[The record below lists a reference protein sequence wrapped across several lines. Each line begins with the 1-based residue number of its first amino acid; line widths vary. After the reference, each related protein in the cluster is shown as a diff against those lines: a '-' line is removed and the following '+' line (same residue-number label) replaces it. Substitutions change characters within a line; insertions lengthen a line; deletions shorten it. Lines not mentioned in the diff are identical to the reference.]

1 MTFPREQERHLTM
14 INRFAEAFRT
24 WCKYRETSNEL
35 MRFCNRDVMDIGIR
49 RVDIP
54 TIVRRSAR
62 F

>member
-1 MTFPREQERHLTM
+1 M

-24 WCKYRETSNEL
+24 WWKYRETSDEL
-35 MRFCNRDVMDIGIR
+35 MRFSNRDLMDVGMR

>member
-1 MTFPREQERHLTM
+1 M

-24 WCKYRETSNEL
+24 WFKYRESSDEL
-35 MRFCNRDVMDIGIR
+35 MRLSNRALLDIGFR

-54 TIVRRSAR
+54 TIVRRSAG

>member
-1 MTFPREQERHLTM
+1 M

-24 WCKYRETSNEL
+24 WWKYRETSDEV
-35 MRFCNRDVMDIGIR
+35 MRFSNRDLMDIGIR